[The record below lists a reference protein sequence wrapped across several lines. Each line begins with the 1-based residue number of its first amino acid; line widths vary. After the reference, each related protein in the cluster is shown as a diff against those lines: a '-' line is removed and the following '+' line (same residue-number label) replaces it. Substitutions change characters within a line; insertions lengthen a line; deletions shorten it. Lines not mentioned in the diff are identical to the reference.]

1 MYQNCTLKLQK
12 NITNFDQSS
21 ELTQS
26 MAKLL
31 KIKIFIISVLFLFT
45 YSSCRKDNFRF
56 PYVIISAN
64 IGIYNDLGALNPG
77 GVIIFPST
85 RFGGVGGLIIYRD
98 LEDNYMVFDAACTY
112 DYQDRCI
119 LKSSEDF
126 DELMEC
132 PCCKSSFLLSSG
144 ANVFQGPAKYPLVQ
158 YQSFVDGSVLRV
170 NN

>member
-1 MYQNCTLKLQK
+1 
-12 NITNFDQSS
+12 
-21 ELTQS
+21 